1 MPTERTILTREGWC
15 YFGVMVVLLVTGLY
29 QQVNLIL
36 LVATLAAG
44 PFLTSCIG
52 SRAFLRRLSVV
63 RRAPLT
69 SSRAIRSSSITR
81 SRTAGGGRRP
91 WHSSWKT
98 HSSRRTAPR
107 RPGHLAPGLLSPGRR
122 HGRARTRWQ
131 GTSPRR
137 GAYRFRDLTLGTRA
151 PFGLI
156 ERRVTI
162 LLDDELVVYPRIGQ
176 LTRRWFQLQRQ
187 ASENR
192 MGKRHDRSS
201 QQEEYHGL
209 RDYRSGDSPRWIHW
223 RTSARRGELM
233 VKEFEQQNEQELAM
247 LIDPWLPRTKVAAE
261 LREAMEQAISFAA
274 TVCLESCRRPG
285 RRLVLGWTGAT
296 PGICQG
302 QASVKLLHEL
312 LQQLAVLRPATEGT
326 LAELI
331 DALPAPSLRDSLLII
346 VSTRPL
352 QLAEEAERSKRL
364 AGTSARTLLA
374 RAIVLNAAQ
383 GELTELIQDAGSSSR
398 NLLEQRVSSAD
409 QERLT
414 SQEQRRRGLTS
425 ADDGKGRREKLPD
438 LSASLYVMLT
448 VSTVI
453 LSVDATDS
461 RLDWFLP
468 MITAAAGIVAFL
480 TVDQGPR
487 WGLPRDLANFLALGT
502 LGLLYLEYKVDQNQ
516 FIAASG
522 TG

>member
-1 MPTERTILTREGWC
+1 M
-15 YFGVMVVLLVTGLY
+15 
-29 QQVNLIL
+29 
-36 LVATLAAG
+36 
-44 PFLTSCIG
+44 
-52 SRAFLRRLSVV
+52 
-63 RRAPLT
+63 
-69 SSRAIRSSSITR
+69 
-81 SRTAGGGRRP
+81 
-91 WHSSWKT
+91 
-98 HSSRRTAPR
+98 
-107 RPGHLAPGLLSPGRR
+107 
-122 HGRARTRWQ
+122 
-131 GTSPRR
+131 
-137 GAYRFRDLTLGTRA
+137 
-151 PFGLI
+151 
-156 ERRVTI
+156 
-162 LLDDELVVYPRIGQ
+162 VYPRIGQ

-233 VKEFEQQNEQELAM
+233 VKEFEQQNEQELAL
-247 LIDPWLPRTKVAAE
+247 LIDPWLPRTKVAPE

-312 LQQLAVLRPATEGT
+312 LEQLAVLRPATEGT

-331 DALPAPSLRDSLLII
+331 DALPATALRDSLLII

-383 GELTELIQDAGSSSR
+383 GELSELIQDAGSSSR

-414 SQEQRRRGLTS
+414 SQEQRRRGLHL
-425 ADDGKGRREKLPD
+425 GR
-438 LSASLYVMLT
+438 
-448 VSTVI
+448 
-453 LSVDATDS
+453 
-461 RLDWFLP
+461 
-468 MITAAAGIVAFL
+468 
-480 TVDQGPR
+480 
-487 WGLPRDLANFLALGT
+487 
-502 LGLLYLEYKVDQNQ
+502 
-516 FIAASG
+516 
-522 TG
+522 